1 MPSKPRP
8 LSPAHNATVQ
18 SLDNGLE
25 IIVQE
30 DHAHPLVSVQLWV
43 RAGSL
48 HEEAWTGAGLAHL
61 TEHMMFKGTSTRTAQ
76 QLSQSIQAL
85 GGYVNAYTSFNRTVY
100 WIDGVSEK
108 TEGYVDIL
116 ADMAIRS
123 KFDAEELVREKD
135 VIRREMAMDLDDPNS
150 AGQHLMQAT
159 AFRVHPLRHPIIGHR
174 EVFDQVGHA
183 DLLAFVRRHYSPNNC
198 FLVVAGAVSTE
209 QVREMALKHFGAW
222 QRQPYAPVI
231 QPVEPPQRGA
241 RENGIKF
248 ATDLTRISLGWPIPG
263 DAHPDK
269 PALDVLAFLLGSGRS
284 SRLYQEL
291 RDRRGL
297 AHSVWAG
304 AWSSAECGLF
314 SVDADCNPGDTK
326 ATIQALKE
334 VVGTMQSKGPSV
346 AELGKAVRSTVAGQL
361 RSLST
366 TRGQASSLGNGWLTA
381 HSLDHSRLYLDAIR
395 SLQPRDILH
404 VARAYLLPEV
414 SNLVTV
420 EPLAVKKAAGK
431 TARVEKKRE
440 QVEKVILR
448 NGLTLLIG
456 HNPRLPL
463 VSVRAGFL
471 AGVLAEKDANAGVT
485 QVTAQMLLKGTRNRS
500 ADLLANVM
508 EKHGGSL
515 HAHGD
520 AHRLWV
526 ASDVMKGDEELA
538 LDVIADVLRDATLP
552 TAQLALIKKR
562 QVASI
567 REELEDP
574 LTAAL
579 RRARSE
585 IFSRTPFH
593 RTALGSEASVN
604 SLKISDSRSLLR
616 DHVTGKNGTV
626 AVFGDVDTRALKKQI
641 EATLGKLPAGQR
653 HFADQRALPH
663 HGKPGT
669 WDLKMEKEQAVL
681 VIGFRTVG
689 LHNTDSYVLS
699 MIDEACS
706 DMGSRLFNRIRE
718 ELGLAYYVGTQS
730 FMAYGAGAFYFYVG
744 TDPAKLDLAQK
755 EMQLQ
760 IADLAKRGLQ
770 ADELDRAKTTWRSN
784 WLRAQQGN
792 GALADSLSWDEL
804 NGLGHE
810 HFEKLP
816 GIIEAVDAS
825 AVKRVSKQFFRDPFV
840 VRVIPK

>member
-1 MPSKPRP
+1 
-8 LSPAHNATVQ
+8 
-18 SLDNGLE
+18 
-25 IIVQE
+25 
-30 DHAHPLVSVQLWV
+30 
-43 RAGSL
+43 
-48 HEEAWTGAGLAHL
+48 
-61 TEHMMFKGTSTRTAQ
+61 
-76 QLSQSIQAL
+76 
-85 GGYVNAYTSFNRTVY
+85 
-100 WIDGVSEK
+100 
-108 TEGYVDIL
+108 
-116 ADMAIRS
+116 
-123 KFDAEELVREKD
+123 
-135 VIRREMAMDLDDPNS
+135 
-150 AGQHLMQAT
+150 
-159 AFRVHPLRHPIIGHR
+159 
-174 EVFDQVGHA
+174 
-183 DLLAFVRRHYSPNNC
+183 
-198 FLVVAGAVSTE
+198 
-209 QVREMALKHFGAW
+209 
-222 QRQPYAPVI
+222 
-231 QPVEPPQRGA
+231 
-241 RENGIKF
+241 
-248 ATDLTRISLGWPIPG
+248 
-263 DAHPDK
+263 
-269 PALDVLAFLLGSGRS
+269 
-284 SRLYQEL
+284 
-291 RDRRGL
+291 
-297 AHSVWAG
+297 
-304 AWSSAECGLF
+304 
-314 SVDADCNPGDTK
+314 
-326 ATIQALKE
+326 
-334 VVGTMQSKGPSV
+334 
-346 AELGKAVRSTVAGQL
+346 
-361 RSLST
+361 
-366 TRGQASSLGNGWLTA
+366 
-381 HSLDHSRLYLDAIR
+381 
-395 SLQPRDILH
+395 
-404 VARAYLLPEV
+404 
-414 SNLVTV
+414 
-420 EPLAVKKAAGK
+420 
-431 TARVEKKRE
+431 
-440 QVEKVILR
+440 
-448 NGLTLLIG
+448 
-456 HNPRLPL
+456 
-463 VSVRAGFL
+463 
-471 AGVLAEKDANAGVT
+471 
-485 QVTAQMLLKGTRNRS
+485 
-500 ADLLANVM
+500 
-508 EKHGGSL
+508 
-515 HAHGD
+515 
-520 AHRLWV
+520 
-526 ASDVMKGDEELA
+526 MKGDEELA

-552 TAQLALIKKR
+552 AGQLALVKKR

-604 SLKISDSRSLLR
+604 SLKIGDSRALLR

-626 AVFGDVDTRALKKQI
+626 AVFGDVDARAVKKQI
-641 EATLGKLPAGQR
+641 EATLGKLPAGLR

-669 WDLKMEKEQAVL
+669 WNVKMDKEQAVL